1 MSQTTTINE
10 EFLRT
15 LSFGL
20 HKLAQPLSVISG
32 YLELSLD
39 GGYEEPSRE
48 LTERLLE
55 ESRRASGI
63 AQFVMQ
69 LTRFQLPAADAKEI
83 LLSDLLECAL
93 ADISRMLE
101 EAEVRIAFERPEGE
115 RPVRVSPL
123 RLREAMFRLLDAI
136 RVGSVAGDVIR
147 IDLLPESNRLTMLI
161 FREQSMTHSSR
172 APVSDEYAPGNRA
185 FALVQAVVST
195 AGGTFAGSLEPLFIR
210 AEFPLR

>member
-1 MSQTTTINE
+1 MSQTTTMNE

-39 GGYEEPSRE
+39 GEYEEPSRE
-48 LTERLLE
+48 LTERLLA

-69 LTRFQLPAADAKEI
+69 LTRFQLPAPDVKDI
-83 LLSDLLECAL
+83 LLSETLESTI

-101 EAEVRIAFERPEGE
+101 ESEIKLVFHRPEAERPI
-115 RPVRVSPL
+115 RVSPA
-123 RLREAMFRLLDAI
+123 RLREATFRLLDAI
-136 RVGSVAGDVIR
+136 RMISIAGDVIR
-147 IDLLPESNRLTMLI
+147 IDLLPENNRLTMLI
-161 FREQSMTHSSR
+161 FREQSMAHSSSASLPDECAPSHR
-172 APVSDEYAPGNRA
+172 AL
-185 FALVQAVVST
+185 ALAHTVVSS
-195 AGGTFAGSLEPLFIR
+195 AGGTFAGSLEPLFVR
-210 AEFPLR
+210 AEFPVM